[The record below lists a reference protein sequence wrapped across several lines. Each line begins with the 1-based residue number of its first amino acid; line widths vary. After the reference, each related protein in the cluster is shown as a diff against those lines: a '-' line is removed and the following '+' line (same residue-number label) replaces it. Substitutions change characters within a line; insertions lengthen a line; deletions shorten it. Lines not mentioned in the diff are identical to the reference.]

1 MYWTFLI
8 VTDLHPSSTMTEVT
22 RKVALP
28 NASRHIRVWRTGVWP
43 IKTCPI
49 KVWSIKVWPI
59 KAFADYALADYNLA
73 FSRARRIPA
82 RSPAVAALS

>member
-28 NASRHIRVWRTGVWP
+28 NATRHIRVWRTGVWS
-43 IKTCPI
+43 I
-49 KVWSIKVWPI
+49 KVWSI

-82 RSPAVAALS
+82 RSPVVTALS

>member
-28 NASRHIRVWRTGVWP
+28 NATRHIRVWRTG
-43 IKTCPI
+43 
-49 KVWSIKVWPI
+49 VWSIKVWPI

-82 RSPAVAALS
+82 RSPVVTALS

>member
-28 NASRHIRVWRTGVWP
+28 NATRHIRVWRTG
-43 IKTCPI
+43 
-49 KVWSIKVWPI
+49 VWSIKVWPI